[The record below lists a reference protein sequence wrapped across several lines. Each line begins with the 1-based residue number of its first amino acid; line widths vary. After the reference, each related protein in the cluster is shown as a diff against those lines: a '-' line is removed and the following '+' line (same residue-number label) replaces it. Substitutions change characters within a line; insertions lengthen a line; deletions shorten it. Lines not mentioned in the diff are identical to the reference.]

1 MNKIRELRKAKG
13 LSQRKLSEFTGV
25 NLDSI
30 QAYET
35 GRRKIGMNNAW
46 ILADYFNVSIDY
58 LVGRTDMKTKNVQ

>member
-46 ILADYFNVSIDY
+46 ILADYFHVSIDY
-58 LVGRTDMKTKNVQ
+58 LVGRSDVR

>member
-1 MNKIRELRKAKG
+1 MNRIRELRKAKG
-13 LSQRKLSEFTGV
+13 LSQRKLSEFAEV

-30 QAYET
+30 QAYES

-58 LVGRTDMKTKNVQ
+58 LVGRTNYENKNAQ

>member
-1 MNKIRELRKAKG
+1 MNRIREIRKVKG
-13 LSQRKLSEFTGV
+13 LSQRKLSEAARV
-25 NLDSI
+25 NLDSV

-58 LVGRTDMKTKNVQ
+58 LVGRSDVR